1 MVRITDENRF
11 VEIPPQERNSI
22 REKEAVLA
30 EVQLR
35 FFQSPYQELRDITCD
50 FQEGV
55 LTLRGRVPS
64 YFLKQIAQ
72 SIVFSMECIGEIR
85 NRLEISDS

>member
-30 EVQLR
+30 EAKLR
-35 FFQSPYQELRDITCD
+35 FYRSPYRELRDITCD

-72 SIVFSMECIGEIR
+72 SIVFSMERIGEIR

>member
-1 MVRITDENRF
+1 MVRITEENRL
-11 VEIPPQERNSI
+11 VEIPPRERNSI
-22 REKEAVLA
+22 QEKEAVLA

-35 FFQSPYQELRDITCD
+35 FYRSPYQELRDITCD

-72 SIVFSMECIGEIR
+72 SIIFSMERIGEIR